1 MLLHETDK
9 QTSLLSGFDSL
20 PMHLDPPA
28 LLNNIP
34 PELLSQIFLTYLNI
48 LLPRNS
54 RIGLVNLCLTCRH
67 WKEIIYNTAEL
78 WAYVGI
84 RVKANSDRSLINAID
99 TWLKRSLQ
107 HPLKISFTIE
117 GYNRLLHTSF
127 TLLVEP
133 IVALICE
140 EIHRWSRV
148 SFSLGLYSFMNPP
161 TSEERTA
168 APILETLEVN
178 MTGYHPLNCTWL
190 AQLMHRSPNLRTFRG
205 DIPPRETSSAENF
218 PIPFSR
224 LSTIDIS
231 SALPSSTA
239 LTIIDSM
246 PSLTVCRISLESD
259 GGGVIGT
266 NKPPGHLITCYAHEL
281 RLGVKGHCRSFLD
294 PLLAPNL
301 ERLDLHFLHH
311 KVVPMSQENPLHD
324 FLRKT
329 ASTLS
334 SFTIRNLFITDS
346 DLLTCLQILSPR
358 LKSLRILSEQLTPL
372 QFYAV
377 ENFTDLVISALH
389 YDTEQPLADV
399 LCPALEVL
407 TLQRCVLSEDG
418 LLSKM
423 IASRWNVYA
432 SQQGQ
437 PRFCG
442 LYFFEVVFRYHVN
455 LEDRRVLEE
464 LRRQGLGGQ
473 TRYGIP

>member
-1 MLLHETDK
+1 MLNR
-9 QTSLLSGFDSL
+9 
-20 PMHLDPPA
+20 LDPPCGPA

-48 LLPRNS
+48 LSPRNS
-54 RIGLVNLCLTCRH
+54 RVGLFNLCLTCRH

-84 RVKANSDRSLINAID
+84 RVKANSDKSLINAIEI
-99 TWLKRSLQ
+99 WLKRSRRL
-107 HPLKISFTIE
+107 PLKISFAVE
-117 GYNRLLHTSF
+117 GYSRLLHAIYTR
-127 TLLVEP
+127 LVEP
-133 IVALICE
+133 ILALICE
-140 EIHRWSRV
+140 EMHRWSRM
-148 SFSLGLYSFMNPP
+148 SFSFGSYSFVNLP

-168 APILETLEVN
+168 APILESLEVN
-178 MTGYHPLNCTWL
+178 MTGYHSLNCTWL
-190 AQLMHRSPNLRTFRG
+190 VQVMHRSPNLRTFIG
-205 DIPPRETSSAENF
+205 DIPPRETPSVENF
-218 PIPFSR
+218 PIPFSQ

-231 SALPSSTA
+231 SVLSSSTA
-239 LTIIDSM
+239 LAIIDSM
-246 PSLTVCRISLESD
+246 PLLTVCRISLESD
-259 GGGVIGT
+259 GGIGT
-266 NKPPGHLITCYAHEL
+266 NKPPGHLITCYAYEL
-281 RLGVKGHCRSFLD
+281 KLGVRGYCRSFLD

-301 ERLDLHFLHH
+301 ERFELHYLHH
-311 KVVPMSQENPLHD
+311 KVVPISQGAPFHD

-334 SFTIRNLFITDS
+334 SFTIRNLFMTDY
-346 DLLTCLQILSPR
+346 DLLSCLQILSPR
-358 LKSLRILSEQLTPL
+358 LKSLRILSDRLRPL
-372 QFYAV
+372 EYYDM

-389 YDTEQPLADV
+389 YDIKQPDVDV

-407 TLQRCVLSEDG
+407 TLHRCVVSEDG

-432 SQQGQ
+432 SQHQAPEVPSTPDGNQ
-437 PRFCG
+437 HRFCG